1 MKIARKVEED
11 FIVKDNNNK
20 DDAQPKVNRH
30 LEDFLFNQH
39 DGEFWIKVIFEVN
52 KRTITYRYQHFKK

>member
-30 LEDFLFNQH
+30 LEDILFNQH
-39 DGEFWIKVIFEVN
+39 DGEFWIKVIF
-52 KRTITYRYQHFKK
+52 

>member
-1 MKIARKVEED
+1 MKIARKVEEE

-39 DGEFWIKVIFEVN
+39 DGEFWIKVIF
-52 KRTITYRYQHFKK
+52 